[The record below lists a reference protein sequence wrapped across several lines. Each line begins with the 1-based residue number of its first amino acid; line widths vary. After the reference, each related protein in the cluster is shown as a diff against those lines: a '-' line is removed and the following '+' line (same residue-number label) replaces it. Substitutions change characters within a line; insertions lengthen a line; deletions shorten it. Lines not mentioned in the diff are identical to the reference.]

1 MATDHSKGDTQT
13 ENTGP
18 AVLQYEQN
26 NEDRNNLWIYVIA
39 DGIRASRRESRDGKQ
54 SEHDSDNPKQGIA
67 GDGIRG
73 EYGDGD

>member
-1 MATDHSKGDTQT
+1 MTTDHSEDDTQT

-39 DGIRASRRESRDGKQ
+39 GGIGASRRESRDGEQ
-54 SEHDSDNPKQGIA
+54 SGHESDNPKQGIA
-67 GDGIRG
+67 GRDMGG
-73 EYGDGD
+73 EYENGD